1 MLSMTSSA
9 ADAVNEICEERGL
22 PIDVG
27 VRVYNAARNNGQGEV
42 QMAFVAEPMAGD
54 AVTEAEGRRLFLAPD
69 VAEPL
74 ADAVIDA
81 LETPQ
86 GKQLILRQP
95 A

>member
-1 MLSMTSSA
+1 MLSLTSSA

-22 PIDVG
+22 PTDVG
-27 VRVYNAARNNGQGEV
+27 VRVYTTTQTNGRSEV
-42 QMAFVAEPMAGD
+42 QMAFAPEPQAGD
-54 AVTEAEGRRLFLAPD
+54 AVTETEGRKLFLAPD
-69 VAEPL
+69 IAGPL